1 MNWVK
6 KRKLPATEAITHNDH
21 PCLTPDCLWNA
32 LHSTFNTAL
41 YCSVNL
47 SILKEIVHKPCQTWN
62 SFSRYEFKSAISKCI
77 DTSALGLDKMT

>member
-6 KRKLPATEAITHNDH
+6 KRKLPVTEAITHNDR
-21 PCLTPDCLWNA
+21 PCLTSDCLWNA
-32 LHSTFNTAL
+32 LHSTFNTTL
-41 YCSVNL
+41 HCHVNL
-47 SILKEIVHKPCQTWN
+47 SILREIAHKPCQTWN